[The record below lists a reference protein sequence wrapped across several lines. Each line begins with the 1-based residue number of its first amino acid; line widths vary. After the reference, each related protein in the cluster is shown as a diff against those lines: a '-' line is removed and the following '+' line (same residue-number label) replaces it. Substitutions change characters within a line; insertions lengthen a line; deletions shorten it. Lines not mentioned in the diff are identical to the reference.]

1 MRRFAILV
9 ALLALVVAACA
20 GDPSGTTEATGT
32 TVEQDPG
39 TEQPPAEDDPDP
51 PAATG
56 GTVTIGL
63 FQEPD
68 NLNPMFA
75 VQTASR
81 VVRDMTLEGLLD
93 ADPDGN
99 YVPVLAEEVPTAENG
114 GISEDGLTITYR
126 LRDGVTWSDGHPL
139 TSRDVQFTWEA
150 IMDPGNAVTSTAGY
164 DKIASIDT
172 PDDQTVVITFNE
184 LFAPALSLFSIP
196 DAVLPAHV
204 LEGEDIGS
212 SAFNRTP
219 EGSGPFVVTEWNS
232 GDSIVMDRNPNF
244 REEGKPILDRV
255 VFSIIPDQQ
264 VGAAR
269 IRAGEIDILWNLDES
284 LIPEF
289 QNVEGIDLQV
299 TPSSNIEYLGLNLND
314 RDDPSAPDALFGDK
328 QVRDALAMAIDRTP
342 IINDLLLGMTEAAT
356 SPIGLG
362 WAAPQGLELPAYD
375 PEGAK
380 ALLEE
385 AGWVDSDGDGVR
397 EKDGVP
403 LSMEISTPAG
413 QQVREL
419 TEQILQQQ
427 FAEVGAELVI
437 NNVPAA
443 TLFGSWE
450 ENGKLKRGDF
460 DIVMDTWGADL
471 DPDAFLSILFTSE
484 MIPSDA
490 NNGDGWN
497 FFGIDDAELDAAIAT
512 GGSTLDLEQ
521 RKAAYRVAVERILD
535 AGVYIP
541 LYKRSLIDAFSSRV
555 EGEQPNPWAQF
566 TWNAAEWSVAG

>member
-1 MRRFAILV
+1 MIVIAII
-9 ALLALVVAACA
+9 AAACGGGEVVSTQAPTPTA
-20 GDPSGTTEATGT
+20 GEAPAAA
-32 TVEQDPG
+32 E
-39 TEQPPAEDDPDP
+39 PPADEPTEE
-51 PAATG
+51 AAG
-56 GTVTIGL
+56 GVLTVGL

-68 NLNPMFA
+68 NLNPLFA

-81 VVRDMTLEGLLD
+81 LVRDLTLEGLVD

-99 YVPVLAEEVPTAENG
+99 YIPVLVEEVPSVENG
-114 GISEDGLTITYR
+114 GISADGLTITYV
-126 LRDGVTWSDGHPL
+126 LKDGLEWSDGHSL

-172 PDDQTVVITFNE
+172 PDERTAVVTFSE

-204 LEGEDIGS
+204 LEGQELGTAD
-212 SAFNRTP
+212 FNRTP
-219 EGSGPFVVTEWNS
+219 EGSGPFVVTEWRS
-232 GDSIVMDRNPNF
+232 GDSIVLDRNPNF
-244 REEGKPILDRV
+244 REPGKPILDRI
-255 VFSIIPDQQ
+255 VFSIIPTQQ

-269 IRAGEIDILWNLDES
+269 IRAGEIDVLWNLDES

-289 QNVEGIDLQV
+289 QALEGIDLQV
-299 TPSSNIEYLGLNLND
+299 IPSSNVEYLGLNLND
-314 RDDPSAPDALFGDK
+314 RADATKPHPMFSDK
-328 QVRDALAMAIDRTP
+328 RVRDALAMAIDRTP
-342 IINDLLLGMTEAAT
+342 IVEELLFGMTEVAT

-362 WAAPQGLELPAYD
+362 WAAPEGLTLPAYD
-375 PEGAK
+375 PAGAA

-385 AGWVDSDGDGVR
+385 AGWVDSDGDGIR
-397 EKDGVP
+397 EKDGLK
-403 LSMEISTPAG
+403 LSVEISTPAG
-413 QQVREL
+413 QQIREL

-427 FAEVGAELVI
+427 FKDVGIELVI

-471 DPDAFLSILFTSE
+471 DPDAFLTILFTSE

-497 FFGIDDAELDAAIAT
+497 FFGLNDTELDAAIRE
-512 GGSTLDLEQ
+512 GGSTLDQ
-521 RKAAYRVAVERILD
+521 NVRKAAYRQAVERILD

-541 LYKRSLIDAFSSRV
+541 LYKRSLVNAFSSRV
-555 EGEQPNPWAQF
+555 VGELPNPWAQF
-566 TWNAAEWSVAG
+566 TWNAADWSLAG